1 MQGIREMGFEELF
14 PIQAEA
20 ITPILKGRDVLGQAH
35 TGSGKT
41 LAYAL
46 PMLHTIRPKDP
57 GIQGL
62 VVVPTR
68 ELAVQVAGE
77 FEKLARHLPVKA
89 VAIYGGQSMLP
100 QLDRLNNPSTK
111 IVVATPGR
119 LMDHLERGTIRL
131 NNVRIVVL
139 DEADRMLDMGFIED
153 VTFILQ
159 HVPRNHQTALFSA
172 TIPEEIVRL
181 GRKYMKDPLR
191 IFVDTE
197 EISVDSV
204 QQKFV
209 RVEENTKFS
218 SLCDILEK
226 ERIRRGLI
234 FCETKI
240 RAGRLA
246 QGLRAHGYNA
256 LALHGDLSQHQR
268 DVAVRSFRDGG
279 TDLLVATEV
288 AARGLDIPKVSH
300 VINYDMPGEP
310 LMYFHRIGRTARAG
324 RAGVALS
331 LVSRSDE
338 SGFANIRGITSSRIT
353 ELDGASTV
361 RSVTGSAGFFL
372 PPRPSRGRTGR
383 VGFRR
388 GSRARGQGRRNR
400 KFRSGR
406 RR

>member
-1 MQGIREMGFEELF
+1 M
-14 PIQAEA
+14 
-20 ITPILKGRDVLGQAH
+20 V
-35 TGSGKT
+35 
-41 LAYAL
+41 
-46 PMLHTIRPKDP
+46 
-57 GIQGL
+57 
-62 VVVPTR
+62 
-68 ELAVQVAGE
+68 
-77 FEKLARHLPVKA
+77 
-89 VAIYGGQSMLP
+89 P
-100 QLDRLNNPSTK
+100 QLHRLSNPSTK

-131 NNVRIVVL
+131 NNVRIVIL

-153 VTFILQ
+153 INFILQ

-172 TIPEEIVRL
+172 TMPEDIVRL
-181 GRKYMKDPLR
+181 GRKYMKNPLR

-209 RVEENTKFS
+209 RVEENSKFS
-218 SLCDILEK
+218 NLCDILEK

-234 FCETKI
+234 FCETKM

-246 QGLRAHGYNA
+246 QGLRAHNYNA
-256 LALHGDLSQHQR
+256 VALHGDLSQHQR

-331 LVSRSDE
+331 LVTRSDE

-353 ELDGASTV
+353 ELDEASALRTV
-361 RSVTGSAGFFL
+361 TSSDGFFL
-372 PPRPSRGRTGR
+372 PPRPSRGRAGR
-383 VGFRR
+383 ARFRG